1 MAGSFSKG
9 LLLLCLEMARYILL
23 TTNQFYV
30 FLLTSYESIP
40 MWDVTNNSNSK
51 PTKVV
56 CQAICFLVFIKRSPF
71 FKTKMTRRQ
80 WLDRRKESSE
90 QVLLLLHH
98 ILTSTPP
105 THVLIFLAS
114 ALLMPFSCHSL
125 SFLMDVCISYDM

>member
-1 MAGSFSKG
+1 MSGV
-9 LLLLCLEMARYILL
+9 EMARYILL

-40 MWDVTNNSNSK
+40 MWDMTNNSNSK
-51 PTKVV
+51 PTEVV

-71 FKTKMTRRQ
+71 FKTKMTRRH

>member
-9 LLLLCLEMARYILL
+9 LLLLCLGMARYILL
-23 TTNQFYV
+23 STNQFYV

-40 MWDVTNNSNSK
+40 MWDMTNNSNSK
-51 PTKVV
+51 LTKVV

-80 WLDRRKESSE
+80 WLDGRKESGE
-90 QVLLLLHH
+90 QVFLLLHH
-98 ILTSTPP
+98 ITSTPP